1 MLKKNN
7 ILEKSEQDYQLK
19 TKTNLVEKIKDLSSS
34 TYGEALYF
42 RPFGDDDLMI
52 EEIAQIMNEKKSA
65 VAQKL
70 LHLVLRTA
78 PRLSMRENRQIE
90 LLEWLVENAKH
101 RSAADEHL
109 TARIERLEEHAGETE
124 TILKRTEESSHFI
137 KMLVMEI
144 YGLTTICVTFLNQ
157 IFTRL
162 VEYFSPVEIEKK
174 NSVEF
179 ANRNVLGLIKH
190 ALSELEK
197 IAAHHHL
204 SSDEIEPEMLYLF
217 TKIDILKTRLLTD
230 NISFGSEQN

>member
-7 ILEKSEQDYQLK
+7 ILEKSEQDFRLK

-34 TYGEALYF
+34 TYGETLYF

-70 LHLVLRTA
+70 LHLVLQTGS
-78 PRLSMRENRQIE
+78 RLSARENRQIE
-90 LLEWLVENAKH
+90 LLEWLVENAKY
-101 RSAADEHL
+101 RSTANEHL
-109 TARIERLEEHAGETE
+109 TARLERLEEHAGETE
-124 TILKRTEESSHFI
+124 LILKRTEESSHFI

-144 YGLTTICVTFLNQ
+144 YGLTTVCVTFLNQ

-179 ANRNVLGLIKH
+179 ANRNVLGLVKH

-197 IAAHHHL
+197 IAVHHK
-204 SSDEIEPEMLYLF
+204 SGSDEIETEMLYLF
-217 TKIDILKTRLLTD
+217 TKLDILKARLLTE
-230 NISFGSEQN
+230 NLSTGSEQN